1 MSTHDPSYYL
11 RNYMKVVREVRDI
24 VRKIDPDARVYVFG
38 SVVRGKFTASS
49 DIDVMVVTERI
60 ERKYEMMVRVYK
72 ATEAPIELHVVT
84 PEGFLWYKKFSGDEI
99 VEVK

>member
-1 MSTHDPSYYL
+1 
-11 RNYMKVVREVRDI
+11 
-24 VRKIDPDARVYVFG
+24 
-38 SVVRGKFTASS
+38 

-84 PEGFLWYKKFSGDEI
+84 PEGFIWDKKFSGNEI